1 MDDAVIKFL
10 SELTVGGQIALSI
23 SLCCVLY
30 VIFAPWLSLT
40 NLSKLND
47 IAYELRR
54 IRELLEKR
62 AK

>member
-40 NLSKLND
+40 HLNKLDD
-47 IAYELRR
+47 IARELKR
-54 IRELLEKR
+54 IREILEKR
-62 AK
+62 EE